1 VKALLVAAAVGTAI
15 VLGTAPA
22 ARAQEDAGAIDPAQ
36 DRATEFVAV
45 DGAVAEDVPGGP
57 LLVGAYGLVLLV
69 VLGYVLRLGFLQA
82 ATARDLDRLGKTLA
96 GKGEEK

>member
-1 VKALLVAAAVGTAI
+1 MKALLVAASVEMI
-15 VLGTAPA
+15 VLLGAAPD
-22 ARAQEDAGAIDPAQ
+22 ARAQQDAGVLDPAQ

-82 ATARDLDRLGKTLA
+82 GTARDLDRLEKTVA